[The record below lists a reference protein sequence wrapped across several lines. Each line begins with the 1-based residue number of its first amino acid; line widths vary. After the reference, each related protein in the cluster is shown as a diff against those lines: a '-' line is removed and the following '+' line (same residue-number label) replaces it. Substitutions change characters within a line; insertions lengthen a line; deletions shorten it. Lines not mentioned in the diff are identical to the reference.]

1 LRVFPWKKALHAL
14 LVERTMRVLQCN
26 LSRLYESK
34 KHNMGFIS
42 GLQPDFVVCD
52 IFPGAMPRALL

>member
-1 LRVFPWKKALHAL
+1 MQVGIWIP
-14 LVERTMRVLQCN
+14 VLQRN
-26 LSRLYESK
+26 IAWLYESK
-34 KHNMGFIS
+34 KHNTGFIS